1 MKPTVTLTIHENY
14 VNVRVRFYG
23 KHPRSYV
30 EYSLVGA
37 SAVKLLTEHVSALH
51 LRSMV
56 ETFGEEK
63 LDVTEAYL
71 DGFRGHFT
79 FTYEVNLE
87 DIQEFKVVDSR
98 FISPSHGGRSVNGA
112 FRDVNWGKKIF
123 TNLLQAT
130 SLREVNRLNNIMQ
143 GLYNVGG

>member
-1 MKPTVTLTIHENY
+1 MTTVTLEIHENY

-23 KHPRSYV
+23 EHPRRYV
-30 EYSLVGA
+30 EHSLVGA
-37 SAVKLLTEHVSALH
+37 SAAQLLTKQINVVE
-51 LRSMV
+51 LRNLIDTFV
-56 ETFGEEK
+56 EER
-63 LDVTEAYL
+63 LDVTETYL

-79 FTYEVNLE
+79 FTYEVNVE
-87 DIQEFKVVDSR
+87 DIQDFKVVDSR

-112 FRDVNWGKKIF
+112 FRDVNWGKKVF

-143 GLYNVGG
+143 GLYSVGG